1 MGPEK
6 AEPIG
11 DHDGSR
17 KRASPPPKRSSAPSP
32 GPRLTIAIQPAPP
45 AGPKL
50 GGCPHKAGTG
60 ERRPGRSRLPRPCV
74 PSPRRR
80 PVTTP
85 PIVAPVPHAPCAQ
98 GRRTRRAAGERG
110 PPGSAAEARAAGKPW
125 PRREDSNSRRP
136 GPGGRASAMLPGK
149 VGPPGRGGARR
160 PRARGRGGESE
171 SGSYRAPHSR
181 PLPRAAGAGRRG
193 RGAVPRWRRWRR
205 LRARLGGAAARLGAG
220 RRRKRGEAGFLAA
233 GCEKCSCPCAA
244 AGEATSGAARGGA
257 GLRAP
262 GAQAAA
268 PQTLFPRPGSRSRDQ
283 EANAVA
289 GGMGKRHL
297 GNIRTSSCVPFR
309 AICSDRSARG
319 PERLNGESQI
329 FPLWPGA
336 AMPTWG
342 AP

>member
-1 MGPEK
+1 MTTAG
-6 AEPIG
+6 A
-11 DHDGSR
+11 GSQPPLPLKGVQLPAR
-17 KRASPPPKRSSAPSP
+17 APASPSPFSLRPQPGRSWEGVHTKR
-32 GPRLTIAIQPAPP
+32 
-45 AGPKL
+45 
-50 GGCPHKAGTG
+50 GTG
-60 ERRPGRSRLPRPCV
+60 ERRSGRSRLPRPCV

-98 GRRTRRAAGERG
+98 GPRTRRAAGKRG
-110 PPGSAAEARAAGKPW
+110 PPGSSAEARAPGKPW
-125 PRREDSNSRRP
+125 PRREDSNSRRL

-262 GAQAAA
+262 GTQAAA
-268 PQTLFPRPGSRSRDQ
+268 PPDPLPRSRSRSRDQ
-283 EANAVA
+283 EANAVT

-297 GNIRTSSCVPFR
+297 GNIRTSSCVYSR
-309 AICSDRSARG
+309 AICSDRSTRG
-319 PERLNGESQI
+319 PRRLNGESRV